1 MSPPHAASIGQAAW
15 KLTALAEED
24 LPLVLEFLEALE
36 QRRTLP
42 RAQLTVAQIR
52 ELAKAR
58 ARLLDDVP
66 RDVLMAR
73 FLELAEQ
80 IRQSTVAQGTAVE
93 GDWTGD

>member
-1 MSPPHAASIGQAAW
+1 
-15 KLTALAEED
+15 
-24 LPLVLEFLEALE
+24 
-36 QRRTLP
+36 
-42 RAQLTVAQIR
+42 LTVAQIR

-66 RDVLMAR
+66 RDVQMAR

-80 IRQSTVAQGTAVE
+80 IRQRTVAQGTAVE